1 MARSFNPLDHE
12 PAILKLHDREY
23 EVREATRGVMRRVAD
38 MQSRL
43 EDIDEQDSDAAVR
56 VFAEIIGAAVKNGED
71 AADRI
76 LMLWD
81 RDELSITALTRT
93 VQFIAEELQGG
104 VEAGNE

>member
-12 PAILKLHDREY
+12 AAILQLGDREY
-23 EVREATRGVMRRVAD
+23 EVKQATRGVMRRVAD
-38 MQSRL
+38 MQQRL
-43 EDIDEQDSDAAVR
+43 ESIDEQDSDAAVR

-81 RDELSITALTRT
+81 RDELSITALTKT
-93 VQFIAEELQGG
+93 VEFIAEELQGG
-104 VEAGNE
+104 ASVGEQ